1 MCYLGGGST
10 HDKLIFLLKEEYA
23 KIGKRISS
31 LVLGRVINKFYF
43 YEKDNYK
50 RYGYSFS
57 TKDKNKIDV
66 FEKGGRDFIVVN
78 KKYSFVVLNPMKP
91 HYFAN
96 DKSLSREDLTRDNV
110 KIFSVIPIVD
120 EENFKVIFLD
130 EIDKREVKLTES
142 EIKKRNIVIN
152 EKNVRK
158 KLRLVF
164 LILMLLF
171 TLIITKK
178 IENI

>member
-1 MCYLGGGST
+1 MYYLVGGST

-78 KKYSFVVLNPMKP
+78 KKYSFVLNPMKP

-130 EIDKREVKLTES
+130 EIDKGEVKLTES

-158 KLRLVF
+158 KLILVF

-171 TLIITKK
+171 TFIITKK